1 MQFPLVGSAGLI
13 LDRYI
18 SDDSVAKLL
27 SQLVVILFD
36 EGIIEKVK
44 PPPNDPLP
52 TIKDAVLKGV
62 ASNHL
67 NLLKLVGVLKKNGAG
82 DIATEIE
89 KEYSKL
95 VY

>member
-1 MQFPLVGSAGLI
+1 MQFPLVDPAGLI
-13 LDRYI
+13 LVRYI
-18 SDDSVAKLL
+18 SDDSLTKLL
-27 SQLVVILFD
+27 PQLVLILLA

-44 PPPNDPLP
+44 LPPNDPLP

-67 NLLKLVGVLKKNGAG
+67 NLLKLVKVLRENGAA

-89 KEYSKL
+89 KEYCKL

>member
-1 MQFPLVGSAGLI
+1 MDPASLI

-18 SDDSVAKLL
+18 SDDSLTKLL
-27 SQLVVILFD
+27 PQLVLILHA

-44 PPPNDPLP
+44 LPLNDPLP
-52 TIKDAVLKGV
+52 TIKDAILKGV

-67 NLLKLVGVLKKNGAG
+67 NLLKLVKVLKDNGAG

-89 KEYSKL
+89 KEYCKL